1 MKSFLSPISEII
13 DDLSKGKMVV
23 IVDDEN
29 RENEG
34 DLIFCGSFVSS
45 DKINFMAK
53 YARGLI
59 CLALDKKKFN
69 KLKLKLMTDSNQSK
83 HRTAFTVSIEARK
96 GVTTGI
102 SAKDRAH
109 TIKVAVSPKAKPSD
123 LVSPGHIFPLLA
135 SDGGVL
141 VRAGH
146 TEAAVDL
153 SGLAT
158 SDQHPYGVICEIMN
172 DDGTMA
178 RRDDLFK
185 FAEKHSL
192 KIGTIADLIQYRA
205 IKEKSVSKEYE
216 REVNIYD
223 TTFTLSAWRDSIFND
238 IHLAFVKGS
247 LSKKSVPLVRVQA
260 VNLIHDLLEL
270 DEFGSRLSFKDAIN
284 KIGKE
289 EEGVL
294 LLIGSSDSPDTI
306 INHLRGTKDKW
317 IPDTRTAGIG
327 SQILNELGLKQ
338 IRLLAAPLKYPSLSG
353 FDIDVIGYE
362 R

>member
-1 MKSFLSPISEII
+1 MKSFLSPIPEII
-13 DDLSKGKMVV
+13 KELSKGKMVV

-34 DLIFCGSFVSS
+34 DLIFCGSSVSS
-45 DKINFMAK
+45 EKINFMAK

-59 CLALDKKKFN
+59 CLALDKKKFK

-83 HRTAFTVSIEARK
+83 HRTAFTVSIEAKK

-109 TIKVAVSPKAKPSD
+109 TVKVAVSPKSKPGD

-158 SDQHPYGVICEIMN
+158 SGEFPYGVICEIMN

-178 RRDDLFK
+178 RFDDLIKFCKKHKLKMSSIKDLIEYKVKKEKLVKCIRIEDLKLSETKKFK
-185 FAEKHSL
+185 MFIYKNVIDNTEHLALVKGKINEDQDILVRMHSL
-192 KIGTIADLIQYRA
+192 NIFSDLLNPKSHNLEKAIDIISKNENGIIVIIRNPKKELLLKDNKKENIDKKIL
-205 IKEKSVSKEYE
+205 KEYGIGAQILIDLG
-216 REVNIYD
+216 VKKIKLLTSSSKNIVGID
-223 TTFTLSAWRDSIFND
+223 GF
-238 IHLAFVKGS
+238 G
-247 LSKKSVPLVRVQA
+247 
-260 VNLIHDLLEL
+260 LE
-270 DEFGSRLSFKDAIN
+270 IN
-284 KIGKE
+284 
-289 EEGVL
+289 
-294 LLIGSSDSPDTI
+294 
-306 INHLRGTKDKW
+306 GTKK
-317 IPDTRTAGIG
+317 
-327 SQILNELGLKQ
+327 
-338 IRLLAAPLKYPSLSG
+338 LS
-353 FDIDVIGYE
+353 
-362 R
+362 

>member
-1 MKSFLSPISEII
+1 
-13 DDLSKGKMVV
+13 
-23 IVDDEN
+23 
-29 RENEG
+29 
-34 DLIFCGSFVSS
+34 
-45 DKINFMAK
+45 
-53 YARGLI
+53 
-59 CLALDKKKFN
+59 
-69 KLKLKLMTDSNQSK
+69 
-83 HRTAFTVSIEARK
+83 
-96 GVTTGI
+96 
-102 SAKDRAH
+102 
-109 TIKVAVSPKAKPSD
+109 
-123 LVSPGHIFPLLA
+123 
-135 SDGGVL
+135 
-141 VRAGH
+141 
-146 TEAAVDL
+146 
-153 SGLAT
+153 
-158 SDQHPYGVICEIMN
+158 
-172 DDGTMA
+172 MA

-216 REVNIYD
+216 REVNIND
-223 TTFTLSAWRDSIFND
+223 ASFTLSAWRDSIFND
-238 IHLAFVKGS
+238 IHLAFVKGN

-306 INHLRGTKDKW
+306 VNHLRGTKDKW

-327 SQILNELGLKQ
+327 SQILNELGLKK

-353 FDIDVIGYE
+353 FDIDVVGYE
-362 R
+362 RWAKNIFLTPRNLIN

>member
-178 RRDDLFK
+178 TFNDLLKFCKKHKLKMSSIKDLIEYKVKKEKLVKCVRTEDLKLSDKKKFK
-185 FAEKHSL
+185 MFIYKNIVDNTEHIALVKGKITKEKDILVRMHSL
-192 KIGTIADLIQYRA
+192 NIFSDLLNPKNHNLEKAIDIISKNENGILVIIRNPKKELQVKDDKTKIINNNKIL
-205 IKEKSVSKEYE
+205 KEYGIGAQILIDLGAKKIKLLTSSSK
-216 REVNIYD
+216 NIVGID
-223 TTFTLSAWRDSIFND
+223 GF
-238 IHLAFVKGS
+238 G
-247 LSKKSVPLVRVQA
+247 
-260 VNLIHDLLEL
+260 LE
-270 DEFGSRLSFKDAIN
+270 IN
-284 KIGKE
+284 
-289 EEGVL
+289 
-294 LLIGSSDSPDTI
+294 
-306 INHLRGTKDKW
+306 GTKK
-317 IPDTRTAGIG
+317 
-327 SQILNELGLKQ
+327 L
-338 IRLLAAPLKYPSLSG
+338 
-353 FDIDVIGYE
+353 
-362 R
+362 

>member
-158 SDQHPYGVICEIMN
+158 SDLHPYGVICEIRN
-172 DDGTMA
+172 DG
-178 RRDDLFK
+178 
-185 FAEKHSL
+185 
-192 KIGTIADLIQYRA
+192 
-205 IKEKSVSKEYE
+205 
-216 REVNIYD
+216 EV
-223 TTFTLSAWRDSIFND
+223 
-238 IHLAFVKGS
+238 
-247 LSKKSVPLVRVQA
+247 
-260 VNLIHDLLEL
+260 
-270 DEFGSRLSFKDAIN
+270 
-284 KIGKE
+284 
-289 EEGVL
+289 
-294 LLIGSSDSPDTI
+294 
-306 INHLRGTKDKW
+306 
-317 IPDTRTAGIG
+317 
-327 SQILNELGLKQ
+327 
-338 IRLLAAPLKYPSLSG
+338 
-353 FDIDVIGYE
+353 
-362 R
+362 